1 MGMDPSASSL
11 EVSVYDYTGD
21 GTTSPI
27 AKSPSD
33 GQEDLQTKAKTL
45 AERCWQEDETF
56 LAREKIAEWI
66 GGQ

>member
-21 GTTSPI
+21 PGSPI
-27 AKSPSD
+27 QRSPD
-33 GQEDLQTKAKTL
+33 GPEDLPAKAKAL
-45 AERCWQEDETF
+45 ADRCWQEDDTF
-56 LAREKIAEWI
+56 LIKEKIAEWI